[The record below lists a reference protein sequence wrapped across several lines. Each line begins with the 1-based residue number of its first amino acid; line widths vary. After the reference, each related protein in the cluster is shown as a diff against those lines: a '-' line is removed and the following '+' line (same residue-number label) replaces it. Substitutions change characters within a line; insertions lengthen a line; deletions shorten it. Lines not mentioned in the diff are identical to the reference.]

1 MLYHKTI
8 NSFFV
13 SIVRI
18 KYQNDNYVK
27 CHLRYFNKGSNRLIT
42 EERNVKIMK
51 SAMKHWEVYDN

>member
-18 KYQNDNYVK
+18 KYQNDKYIK
-27 CHLRYFNKGSNRLIT
+27 CHLRYFNKGSNQLIA
-42 EERNVKIMK
+42 EERNVKITK
-51 SAMKHWEVYDN
+51 SAMKHWEVYVS

>member
-1 MLYHKTI
+1 MMYHTEI

-18 KYQNDNYVK
+18 KYKNDQYVK
-27 CHLRYFNKGSNRLIT
+27 CHLQYFSKVSNQLIA

-51 SAMKHWEVYDN
+51 SAMKHWEIYND